1 MHLWVQPHF
10 IFASDYDYNCFL
22 FYSQTYVKSYNFMV
36 QYLHLRFMFTGG
48 GAGLSW
54 DHIMENELECLPD
67 RGGHGGHLAVTV
79 SGFGCGY

>member
-1 MHLWVQPHF
+1 
-10 IFASDYDYNCFL
+10 
-22 FYSQTYVKSYNFMV
+22 MV

-48 GAGLSW
+48 GAGLPW